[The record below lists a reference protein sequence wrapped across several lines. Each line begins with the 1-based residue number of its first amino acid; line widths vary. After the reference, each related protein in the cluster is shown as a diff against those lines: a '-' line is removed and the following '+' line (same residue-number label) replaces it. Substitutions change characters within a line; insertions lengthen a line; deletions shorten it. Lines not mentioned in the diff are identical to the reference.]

1 MVAEVEVLE
10 FNNKINKEVKMFLVV
25 LSSDIK
31 ASWNWCQKPQALKKK
46 IIKKC
51 RDWIVIHI
59 SNRAENGNLN
69 STLLHWCFLEN
80 AIARKRLPAGERR
93 AFQDWLVKHMLS
105 NVTGGRESA
114 FLHIFGKKAIMQKGK
129 RGASITRGE
138 RQPLV
143 PAIDAEDN
151 QALGKPQT
159 DGEDRQHATRT
170 TFPHESQ
177 T

>member
-31 ASWNWCQKPQALKKK
+31 ASWNWCQKPQALKKMQGLN
-46 IIKKC
+46 
-51 RDWIVIHI
+51 RDSYFKPSWKWE
-59 SNRAENGNLN
+59 SEFYTTSLMFSENV
-69 STLLHWCFLEN
+69 
-80 AIARKRLPAGERR
+80 IARKRPPPGERQ
-93 AFQDWLVKHMLS
+93 AFQDWLVKHMHS
-105 NVTGGRESA
+105 NVTGEREC
-114 FLHIFGKKAIMQKGK
+114 FLPHIWEKKAIMQKGK
-129 RGASITRGE
+129 CFHNKRWETA
-138 RQPLV
+138 PA

-151 QALGKPQT
+151 QALGKLQT
-159 DGEDRQHATRT
+159 DGEDRQHGTRT